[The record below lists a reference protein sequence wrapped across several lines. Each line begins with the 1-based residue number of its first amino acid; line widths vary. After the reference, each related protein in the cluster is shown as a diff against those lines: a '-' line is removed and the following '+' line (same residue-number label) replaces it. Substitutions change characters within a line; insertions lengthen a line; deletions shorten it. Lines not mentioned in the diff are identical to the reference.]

1 MKNIAKYLLVL
12 GVFAL
17 ILAPSA
23 SFAETDDTTDP
34 ETEEVVE
41 ETTEVEDSEDVVEG
55 EVESEDL
62 EDDDYEDLDLE
73 ETPTEPPSNF
83 GLWFRNVREQLS
95 LTFTFDAAKKAE
107 KHVKFA
113 EERMALAELM
123 SSSSVPEVRAR
134 AEAMVAK
141 ATKFMENVE
150 KNRERWEKVKDNKHV
165 QKILR
170 NAATFE
176 LRSEQRLDR
185 IEAGLPVEELE
196 RFQELRDASV
206 ARGKRLL
213 NAINN
218 ENVPERV
225 REHLQ
230 SIKDQIEVRAEERD
244 VLKTRK
250 ATLMEEAKAGGAE
263 ARERLQ
269 NFYRDLKAKSAERR
283 EDVKERKAEVQ
294 ELKAEAREGD
304 EEAKAKLE
312 QIKEKGAEV
321 RANLKEKAQ
330 QIRAKVQER
339 KEVLKDKAVDG
350 NPAAKQKLKE
360 IKKVEKK
367 VMQPKKPLPK
377 KKDY

>member
-23 SFAETDDTTDP
+23 SFAETEDTTDP

-41 ETTEVEDSEDVVEG
+41 EVAEDTESEETVEEEVE
-55 EVESEDL
+55 EDL
-62 EDDDYEDLDLE
+62 EEDDYEDLDLE

-95 LTFTFDAAKKAE
+95 LTFTFDPAKKAE

-196 RFQELRDASV
+196 KFQELRDASV

-225 REHLQ
+225 RAHLQ
-230 SIKDQIEVRAEERD
+230 NIKDRIDVRAEERD

-250 ATLMEEAKAGGAE
+250 ANLMKDVKAGGAE

-312 QIKEKGAEV
+312 DIKKKGQEV
-321 RANLKEKAQ
+321 RANIKEKAQ
-330 QIRAKVQER
+330 QLRSKVQER
-339 KEVLKDKAVDG
+339 KEVLKEKAADG
-350 NPAAKQKLKE
+350 NPKAKQKLKE

-367 VMQPKKPLPK
+367 VIQPKKPLPK